1 MSELDIHA
9 TRATVSHMAVP
20 DDGEQMLGVGLD
32 DETGSIVISI
42 ADGMGNTMVAAL
54 DDDQLDAFADR
65 LGHAIEKLNERLRA
79 FPSTLKH

>member
-1 MSELDIHA
+1 MSGIDIQG
-9 TRATVSHMAVP
+9 TRATVSHVVVP

-32 DETGSIVISI
+32 DESGSIVISI

-54 DDDQLDAFADR
+54 DDDQLDAFADK
-65 LGHAIEKLNERLRA
+65 LGHAIEQLNERLRA